1 MSKCLFVSH
10 DIMTTVGR
18 ALFWP
23 YYFSSCENFKKSQE
37 SKGVRNSTVLIVDKA
52 RVTDTVD
59 TQITVKAKGQRKVNR
74 GEQATN

>member
-1 MSKCLFVSH
+1 MF
-10 DIMTTVGR
+10 
-18 ALFWP
+18 
-23 YYFSSCENFKKSQE
+23 
-37 SKGVRNSTVLIVDKA
+37 DKA